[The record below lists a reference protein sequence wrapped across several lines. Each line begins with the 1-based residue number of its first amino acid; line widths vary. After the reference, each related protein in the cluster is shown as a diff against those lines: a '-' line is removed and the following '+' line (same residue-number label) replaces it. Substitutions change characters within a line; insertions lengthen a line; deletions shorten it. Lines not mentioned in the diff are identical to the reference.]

1 MLTEED
7 KTLLNAVQGDLPIA
21 SHPFAALAEQLAT
34 DEETLLTRLRA
45 LMAAGYVRRMGA
57 YFQSEALGYQG
68 SLVALEV
75 EPARLEEV
83 AAAVELFGEL
93 IRTQVLADAVTLGE
107 NNGTEVEFDDFRL
120 HIAIQKN

>member
-57 YFQSEALGYQG
+57 
-68 SLVALEV
+68 
-75 EPARLEEV
+75 
-83 AAAVELFGEL
+83 
-93 IRTQVLADAVTLGE
+93 
-107 NNGTEVEFDDFRL
+107 
-120 HIAIQKN
+120 

>member
-21 SHPFAALAEQLAT
+21 SHPFAALAEQLVT

-57 YFQSEALGYQG
+57 
-68 SLVALEV
+68 
-75 EPARLEEV
+75 
-83 AAAVELFGEL
+83 
-93 IRTQVLADAVTLGE
+93 
-107 NNGTEVEFDDFRL
+107 
-120 HIAIQKN
+120 